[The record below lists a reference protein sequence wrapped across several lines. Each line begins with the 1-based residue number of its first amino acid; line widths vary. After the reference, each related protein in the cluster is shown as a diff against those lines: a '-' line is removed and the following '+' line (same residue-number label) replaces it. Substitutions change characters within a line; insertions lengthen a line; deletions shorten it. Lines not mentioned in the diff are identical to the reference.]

1 MREWLWLKITAA
13 VNVVN
18 PDVLRTKQKSKRAVG
33 SFKIKAREVKYDISK
48 TGGGVAVCVLK
59 PKHLA
64 ILQFLPQNTIV
75 GFKGCER

>member
-13 VNVVN
+13 VNAVN
-18 PDVLRTKQKSKRAVG
+18 PDVLRTKQKVQEQWAH
-33 SFKIKAREVKYDISK
+33 FKSKAREVKYDINK
-48 TGGGVAVCVLK
+48 TGGGVTECVLK